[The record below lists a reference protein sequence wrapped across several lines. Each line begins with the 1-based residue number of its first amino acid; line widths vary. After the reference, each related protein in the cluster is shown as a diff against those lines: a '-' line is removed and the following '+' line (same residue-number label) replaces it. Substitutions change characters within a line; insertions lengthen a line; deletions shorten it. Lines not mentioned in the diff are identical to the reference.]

1 MDFFCTGLAGR
12 KISHGRYGVAEAG
25 EILRLV
31 RRPARRSRGHHAGRG
46 EILELTP
53 IVLRKRDTNNRE
65 LRRVPSVSND
75 AMLAASLFPAESGGT
90 ICGPLGEENAAIAA
104 QYGDERHSVIAGFFA
119 HTQTLS
125 SDGRDLLS
133 QYAQSH
139 PSKPLRPRLW
149 IRLRLSRRP
158 LRLSVPPCRRIA

>member
-1 MDFFCTGLAGR
+1 MDFVRTGLAGR

-90 ICGPLGEENAAIAA
+90 ICWPLGEENAAIAA
-104 QYGDERHSVIAGFFA
+104 QYGDERHSVIAG
-119 HTQTLS
+119 S
-125 SDGRDLLS
+125 SRIRRRLV
-133 QYAQSH
+133 QMAATFCHNTHNRIHQSRCALGFGYDFVY
-139 PSKPLRPRLW
+139 PGGLCD
-149 IRLRLSRRP
+149 
-158 LRLSVPPCRRIA
+158 CRSHHVGV